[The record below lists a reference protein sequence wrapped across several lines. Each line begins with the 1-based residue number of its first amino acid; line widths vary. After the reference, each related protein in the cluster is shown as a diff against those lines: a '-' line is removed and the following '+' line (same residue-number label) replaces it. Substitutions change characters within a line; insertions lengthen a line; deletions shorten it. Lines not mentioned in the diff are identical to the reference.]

1 MKKLLLAPFL
11 LASLFY
17 FGGELKAYPNSR
29 YELPE
34 PRNNFNNDF
43 LGNQSSNNVWYL
55 LNQVLVLGTTDN
67 IDSLENF
74 ETMQIINTRSKPNC
88 LRLARERNTWVE
100 SIDLGSF
107 NNRMDMRY
115 KSFYKCIKGVKD
127 YESDSFLDISAPIT
141 YRIEGRNQFSKNS
154 DGKHNSFNR
163 LFFKN
168 INQCNSAKLKLDSWF
183 NSLEVKQKNKHQNGS
198 GYMLKFSTKCFS
210 KS

>member
-11 LASLFY
+11 LATLFY
-17 FGGELKAYPNSR
+17 FGGERKVYPNSR

-55 LNQVLVLGTTDN
+55 LNQVFVLGTRDN
-67 IDSLENF
+67 IDSLERF

-100 SIDLGSF
+100 SIDLGSL

-127 YESDSFLDISAPIT
+127 YESDSFLDIYAPIT
-141 YRIEGRNQFSKNS
+141 FKGTVSNWFSEGS

-183 NSLEVKQKNKHQNGS
+183 SSLEVKQKNKLTDGS
-198 GYMLKFSTKCFS
+198 GRFLKFSTKCFS